1 MMPLPLFAQTASDA
15 DWIITSSSTLTQG
28 RFIAQSLHFSAALA
42 DKKYAINLCEDRL
55 NFMRGFAAVLMRGQ
69 TLLLPSN
76 RSPGAI
82 AEIADDYGDCYVL
95 TDGVQ
100 APDDVPSIDVGGYAF
115 EAGDS
120 AEVPEIAAEAVAAI
134 VFTSG
139 STGRAQPN
147 VKTWGNLVR
156 GSELAQRRF
165 GIGPDS
171 GIVATV
177 PPQHMYGLET
187 SVLLPML
194 TGAKVFGGRPFF
206 PEDIRQALLAM
217 PGKRVL
223 VTTPIH
229 LRACVASRLE
239 WPELD
244 MIISATAPLD
254 VALAEQVEALFRT
267 SVMEIYGCTEAGS
280 MASRQTSHDSLWQLY
295 DDFQLRNQEDQ
306 AIISAPHLD
315 GEVRLGDLVEQ
326 VDERH
331 FRLLGRHADMLNI
344 AGKRASLNDLN
355 LRLNAIPGVEDG
367 VFVVSGK
374 NGRAVS
380 RLTALVVAPERTEQ
394 EILDCLAR
402 ELDPVFLPRPL
413 YRVDALPRNE
423 TGKLPR
429 HSLLGLLDRISGRS

>member
-1 MMPLPLFAQTASDA
+1 
-15 DWIITSSSTLTQG
+15 
-28 RFIAQSLHFSAALA
+28 
-42 DKKYAINLCEDRL
+42 
-55 NFMRGFAAVLMRGQ
+55 
-69 TLLLPSN
+69 
-76 RSPGAI
+76 
-82 AEIADDYGDCYVL
+82 
-95 TDGVQ
+95 
-100 APDDVPSIDVGGYAF
+100 
-115 EAGDS
+115 
-120 AEVPEIAAEAVAAI
+120 
-134 VFTSG
+134 
-139 STGRAQPN
+139 
-147 VKTWGNLVR
+147 
-156 GSELAQRRF
+156 
-165 GIGPDS
+165 
-171 GIVATV
+171 
-177 PPQHMYGLET
+177 
-187 SVLLPML
+187 
-194 TGAKVFGGRPFF
+194 VFGGRPFF

-280 MASRQTSHDSLWQLY
+280 MASRQTSHDSLWRLY
-295 DDFQLRNQEDQ
+295 DDFRLRNQEGQ

-429 HSLLGLLDRISGRS
+429 HSLLQLLERISARS